1 LLGGGKAAM
10 IVIHDNN
17 LSIEGDEKKKSVTS
31 VSSVAI
37 INFIV
42 APHDAGHHPETI
54 KINKSL
60 CGVPRGGFF
69 RKSPLAA
76 GGIFLFSW

>member
-1 LLGGGKAAM
+1 M
-10 IVIHDNN
+10 
-17 LSIEGDEKKKSVTS
+17 
-31 VSSVAI
+31 
-37 INFIV
+37 
-42 APHDAGHHPETI
+42 

-76 GGIFLFSW
+76 GGKKVGPGENLQLSNACWVKEIKIDKIIHMR

>member
-1 LLGGGKAAM
+1 MSRRLLLKYGQWRGL
-10 IVIHDNN
+10 IPQP
-17 LSIEGDEKKKSVTS
+17 KKTL
-31 VSSVAI
+31 AYC
-37 INFIV
+37 FIV
-42 APHDAGHHPETI
+42 CIIAPHDAGNCTATI

-76 GGIFLFSW
+76 GGIFLFS